1 MEAIELILFLKV
13 RLKDNYVTSKV
24 EIMNIPVMSKDMCV
38 ILKKKVVT
46 CNVNDEAMALTALWR
61 FATEEIPCLFVSTRR
76 NTPTLLKDM
85 FEEVFGLS
93 IDDIDLRKSSS
104 LAGFGSFLD
113 DFSKMKIYINDSTKS
128 IDDKCIKDM
137 IAVYDIKLIVTDIMD
152 VQ

>member
-1 MEAIELILFLKV
+1 MADSKVQAFENDEIIQTYFVKLKV
-13 RLKDNYVTSKV
+13 LISKKS
-24 EIMNIPVMSKDMCV
+24 I
-38 ILKKKVVT
+38 
-46 CNVNDEAMALTALWR
+46 
-61 FATEEIPCLFVSTRR
+61 FAQQIGLLDVATY
-76 NTPTLLKDM
+76 LKDM